1 VLGLVGRSVKG
12 LVGCLTSLGEAVL
25 VLAASVGTQAAVMF
39 LLNTVLIFGA
49 APIEPV
55 AMQDSGNQST

>member
-1 VLGLVGRSVKG
+1 MLGQVGRSVKCF
-12 LVGCLTSLGEAVL
+12 VGCLTNLGEAVL

-55 AMQDSGNQST
+55 VMQDSGNQST